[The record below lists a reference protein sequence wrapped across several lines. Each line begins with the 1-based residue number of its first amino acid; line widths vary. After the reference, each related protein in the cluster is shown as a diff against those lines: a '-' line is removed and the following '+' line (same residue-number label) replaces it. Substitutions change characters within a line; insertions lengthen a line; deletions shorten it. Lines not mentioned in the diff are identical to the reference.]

1 MVYELRFYELRFSK
15 SVLFNEVPLKFCEE
29 KTIVTEIDDFLKF
42 LWLEMFYKTP
52 TFSVVF
58 NCKLK
63 MSELNWG
70 PCKIRGFL

>member
-1 MVYELRFYELRFSK
+1 MNYD
-15 SVLFNEVPLKFCEE
+15 VLFNEVPLKFCEE

-58 NCKLK
+58 NCKSK
-63 MSELNWG
+63 MSELN
-70 PCKIRGFL
+70 